1 MSNNR
6 KDELLDIAYKMFIA
20 KGYDNTSVDEIIKE
34 AGIAK
39 GTFYYYFTTKEEMLD
54 LVINN
59 MIEKEI
65 TVASKVVEMPIPV
78 EQKIV
83 GIISS
88 FRPNDDE
95 ESIVN
100 ALNDDSNMKMHN
112 KYNNKLIESAT
123 SLLKI
128 VVLEGID
135 KGIFNCDN
143 IEERIKL
150 LLVMS
155 SCLFDVKNFTNK
167 DVEVFID
174 TTEKILGAK
183 KGSMNFITNLIGG
196 YNE

>member
-6 KDELLDIAYKMFIA
+6 KDELLDIAYKMFIT

-65 TVASKVVEMPIPV
+65 TVASKVIEMPIPV

-155 SCLFDVKNFTNK
+155 SCLFDAKNFTNK
-167 DVEVFID
+167 EVEVFTD

-183 KGSMNFITNLIGG
+183 KGSMNFIADLIGG

>member
-1 MSNNR
+1 
-6 KDELLDIAYKMFIA
+6 MFIA

-65 TVASKVVEMPIPV
+65 TVASKVIEMPIPV

-112 KYNNKLIESAT
+112 KYNNKL
-123 SLLKI
+123 
-128 VVLEGID
+128 
-135 KGIFNCDN
+135 
-143 IEERIKL
+143 
-150 LLVMS
+150 
-155 SCLFDVKNFTNK
+155 
-167 DVEVFID
+167 
-174 TTEKILGAK
+174 
-183 KGSMNFITNLIGG
+183 
-196 YNE
+196 